1 MLSRYVVSQVK
12 HNSYFLV
19 GLALGLWLSLAL
31 VPLDEPSAVACA
43 AELGAAAADDYEP
56 QREERPLGPAG
67 RAAGRAVQR
76 PRYYSTE
83 LGMRGSLLTGVL
95 SSEEALK
102 SQIAALNRTTA
113 RLQPA
118 LKFFITASAVSSVPG
133 MANVVGFTDTREM
146 LKPFHAL
153 KYLADNYLEEYDFFF
168 LVSDTAYVNARRLT
182 ELVSQLSVSEDI
194 YMGTVAEDDSHYCS
208 LEAGILLSNSVLR
221 AVHGEL
227 DWCVRNSYSAHHHE
241 NIGRCVLHAARRAC
255 ASSAQGALYSSVR
268 APSAERPPPLTE
280 ALADAVTVQPVAR
293 AAALYALHAYT
304 ARLHLQRDRAVT
316 RRLRAALWRGAA
328 RHPPHYRNATWPA
341 GLRADPGL
349 APPPPDS
356 RFDHLRW
363 VSFNATHAFYPDD
376 QHEVA
381 LISGAHRQALDLVLR
396 AARGWAA
403 RRWGG
408 AEPALLEGAWLWEPA
423 RALRYRLLLRAPA
436 GAGAGG
442 AGAGPRL
449 RMLEVARPLGAARL
463 LPVRYVTESA
473 RLTLLVAAPPTTPP
487 ADLRAFLAR
496 YEAVCLTQDKN
507 TALILVIVGNA
518 NETTA
523 LEPIRSEV
531 EALRQRHSGAT
542 LTVLDAPGPA
552 PLAALPEY
560 DALLA
565 AGGVAL
571 AVAAPHTSRDALLL
585 LLPPHAEFNQDFL
598 NRVRMNTIPG
608 EQWYLPAGFARHSLY
623 SHPRFVA
630 PAGGKPH
637 VHTGRFNLR
646 ATLALS
652 FYRSDY
658 DAAAAAWRG
667 AHDAPPAAVLARAPL
682 RVLRAPEPALVLA
695 PRPPPCALREEG
707 APTACARALR
717 AQHYATLDV
726 GARHSLAQLL
736 LETQAELDQ

>member
-1 MLSRYVVSQVK
+1 APIAACDA
-12 HNSYFLV
+12 
-19 GLALGLWLSLAL
+19 ALG
-31 VPLDEPSAVACA
+31 P
-43 AELGAAAADDYEP
+43 AAAPDDFEP
-56 QREERPLGPAG
+56 QREERPGGP

-113 RLQPA
+113 SLQPA

-168 LVSDTAYVNARRLT
+168 LVSDTSYVNAQRLT

-194 YMGTVAEDDSHYCS
+194 YMGTIAEDDSHYCS

-221 AVHGEL
+221 AVHAEL

-255 ASSAQGALYSSVR
+255 ADRAQGV
-268 APSAERPPPLTE
+268 
-280 ALADAVTVQPVAR
+280 V
-293 AAALYALHAYT
+293 
-304 ARLHLQRDRAVT
+304 
-316 RRLRAALWRGAA
+316 
-328 RHPPHYRNATWPA
+328 
-341 GLRADPGL
+341 
-349 APPPPDS
+349 
-356 RFDHLRW
+356 FDHLRW
-363 VSFNATHAFYPDD
+363 VTFNATHAFFPDD
-376 QHEVA
+376 HHEVA
-381 LISGAHRQALDLVLR
+381 RITGAHRLALDLVLH
-396 AARGWAA
+396 AARSWAA

-408 AEPALLEGAWLWEPA
+408 AEPELLEGAWLWEPA
-423 RALRYRLLLRAPA
+423 RALRYRLLMRDGSGGGPE
-436 GAGAGG
+436 GAGRA
-442 AGAGPRL
+442 RL
-449 RMLEVARPLGAARL
+449 RLLEVARPLGAARL

-473 RLTLLVAAPPTTPP
+473 RLTLLVAAPPATPP

-523 LEPIRSEV
+523 IEPIRAEV

-542 LTVLDAPGPA
+542 LTVLDTPGPA
-552 PLAALPEY
+552 HLAALPEY

-565 AGGVAL
+565 AEGVAL
-571 AVAAPHTSRDALLL
+571 TVAAPHTSRDALLL
-585 LLPPHAEFNQDFL
+585 VLPPHAEFNQDFL
-598 NRVRMNTIPG
+598 NRVRMNTISG

-630 PAGGKPH
+630 PGGGKPQ
-637 VHTGRFNLR
+637 VNTGRFNLR
-646 ATLALS
+646 ATLALA

-658 DAAAAAWRG
+658 DAAAGAWRG
-667 AHDAPPAAVLARAPL
+667 AVGAPPAAVLARAPL
-682 RVLRAPEPALVLA
+682 RALRAPEPALVLA
-695 PRPPPCALREEG
+695 PRPPPCALREGG
-707 APTACARALR
+707 APSACARALR
-717 AQHYATLDV
+717 DQHFATLDV

>member
-1 MLSRYVVSQVK
+1 MTLLLLS
-12 HNSYFLV
+12 
-19 GLALGLWLSLAL
+19 
-31 VPLDEPSAVACA
+31 
-43 AELGAAAADDYEP
+43 
-56 QREERPLGPAG
+56 
-67 RAAGRAVQR
+67 
-76 PRYYSTE
+76 
-83 LGMRGSLLTGVL
+83 GSLLTGVL

-113 RLQPA
+113 SLQPA

-168 LVSDTAYVNARRLT
+168 LVSDTSYVNAQRLT

-194 YMGTVAEDDSHYCS
+194 YMGTIAEDDSHYCS

-221 AVHGEL
+221 AVHAEL

-255 ASSAQGALYSSVR
+255 ADRAQGVVYSSLAGGEGGAGGA
-268 APSAERPPPLTE
+268 APGG
-280 ALADAVTVQPVAR
+280 LARAVTVRGVRSARDLFALHAAAARRQLQAAR
-293 AAALYALHAYT
+293 AAAAA
-304 ARLHLQRDRAVT
+304 A
-316 RRLRAALWRGAA
+316 RAALRRAA
-328 RHPPHYRNATWPA
+328 PRHPPHYRNNTWPP

-363 VSFNATHAFYPDD
+363 VTFNATHAFFPDD
-376 QHEVA
+376 HHEVA
-381 LISGAHRQALDLVLR
+381 RITGAHRLALDLVLH
-396 AARGWAA
+396 AARSWAA

-408 AEPALLEGAWLWEPA
+408 AEPELLEGAWLWEPA
-423 RALRYRLLLRAPA
+423 RALRYRLLMRDGSGGGPE
-436 GAGAGG
+436 GAGRA
-442 AGAGPRL
+442 RL
-449 RMLEVARPLGAARL
+449 RLLEVARPLGAARL

-473 RLTLLVAAPPTTPP
+473 RLTLLVAAPPATPP

-523 LEPIRSEV
+523 IEPIRAEV

-542 LTVLDAPGPA
+542 LTVLDTPGPA
-552 PLAALPEY
+552 HLAALPEY

-565 AGGVAL
+565 AEGVAL
-571 AVAAPHTSRDALLL
+571 TVAAPHTSRDALLL
-585 LLPPHAEFNQDFL
+585 VLPPHAEFNQDFL
-598 NRVRMNTIPG
+598 NRVRMNTISG

-630 PAGGKPH
+630 PGGGKPQ
-637 VHTGRFNLR
+637 VNTGRFNLR
-646 ATLALS
+646 ATLALA

-658 DAAAAAWRG
+658 DAAAGAWRG
-667 AHDAPPAAVLARAPL
+667 AVGAPPAAVLARAPL
-682 RVLRAPEPALVLA
+682 RALRAPEPALVLA
-695 PRPPPCALREEG
+695 PRPPPCALREGG
-707 APTACARALR
+707 APSACARALR
-717 AQHYATLDV
+717 DQHFATLDV